1 MGEWKYKG
9 SSQLSQTTAIARLAS
24 EEAKKLLVEACMVAG
39 SMAMGEECGGE
50 NGGDAVR
57 YSYTSGSG
65 GG

>member
-24 EEAKKLLVEACMVAG
+24 EEAKKLLEACMVAG

-50 NGGDAVR
+50 KGGDAVR
-57 YSYTSGSG
+57 YSYTSGG
-65 GG
+65 G